1 MPPTTPETSLSF
13 TPSFWQQLMEGGP
26 LYLLFHLLFAI
37 SVVLA
42 LVVVLRRSALS
53 WMLLVSFMPFIWASA
68 AAHISFVSHLM
79 VLDSTAPPATLIA
92 PFLYATR
99 LFNWGCVVSV
109 VFIALALLCRP
120 KNEKPVNINT

>member
-1 MPPTTPETSLSF
+1 MPPTTPDTSLTF
-13 TPSFWQQLMEGGP
+13 TPSFWQQLIEGGP
-26 LYLLFHLLFAI
+26 LYLLFHLLFVI

-42 LVVVLRRSALS
+42 LVIVLRRSALP
-53 WMLLVSFMPFIWASA
+53 WMLFVSCMPFIWASA

-99 LFNWGCVVSV
+99 LFNWGCVVSLA
-109 VFIALALLCRP
+109 FIALAFLCRP
-120 KNEKPVNINT
+120 KNEKSVITNA